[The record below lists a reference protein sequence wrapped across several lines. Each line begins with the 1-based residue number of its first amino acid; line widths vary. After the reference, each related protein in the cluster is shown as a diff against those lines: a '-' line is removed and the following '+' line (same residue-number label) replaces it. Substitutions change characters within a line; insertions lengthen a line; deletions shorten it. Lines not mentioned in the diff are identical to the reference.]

1 MLAIQ
6 PVSASNYNRSSKVQ
20 FKGWEDEIAQ
30 GRQTIEDGQRA
41 IDKILSD
48 EQIPGKLKKPLNF
61 FKVLTN
67 AALEGLAV
75 FGSVMIL
82 GDFLKKG
89 KGNKVVLK
97 ATEKAKPIA
106 KKAAEYA
113 KDLGKLLQKG
123 TERVKN
129 TSWGQKVVSKIG
141 KMLGTMKAKRMLVRV
156 RQFSRAVLKPFNKI
170 LNKVLKPFNKNI
182 DADKTIKGV
191 ATALGFGSGVTGAYE
206 ATMTPE
212 ERNNLPEEDWS
223 REE

>member
-6 PVSASNYNRSSKVQ
+6 PVSANNYNKQSKVN
-20 FKGWEDEIAQ
+20 FKGSWEDEIAES
-30 GRQTIEDGQRA
+30 RQTTQEVQRA

-48 EQIPGKLKKPLNF
+48 EQVPGKLKKPLNF

-113 KDLGKLLQKG
+113 KDLGKIIEKG
-123 TERVKN
+123 AEKAKN
-129 TSWGQKVVSKIG
+129 TTWGQKVVSKLG
-141 KMLGTMKAKRMLVRV
+141 KLLGTMKAKRMLVRA
-156 RQFSRAVLKPFNKI
+156 RKLGRALTKPFKDMN
-170 LNKVLKPFNKNI
+170 L
-182 DADKTIKGV
+182 DKAIKRIAV
-191 ATALGFGSGVTGAYE
+191 FLGFGSGATGAYE
-206 ATMTPE
+206 STMTPA
-212 ERNNLPEEDWS
+212 ERNNLPPKQEVDDIPEEDGGL
-223 REE
+223 EE